1 MKNRLTEMDIT
12 RIVRRVVNEQGETPM
27 PTPSPP
33 TPTPSPEET
42 SIPDCSTK
50 LKNTDSTGE
59 MIVGSRTL
67 QLPDGEMKI
76 VYSGGRPDTRG
87 YIITINETPFCK
99 IPN

>member
-1 MKNRLTEMDIT
+1 MKTRLTEMDIT
-12 RIVRRVVNEQGETPM
+12 RIVKRVVNEQGETPM
-27 PTPSPP
+27 PTPP
-33 TPTPSPEET
+33 PSPEET

-76 VYSGGRPDTRG
+76 VYSGGRPDARG